1 MSKVVRYLQEVEEE
15 MQKRGFT
22 RGDAEHFAQML
33 ARDIKE
39 NNERIE
45 NQKPFIVCNN
55 QAL

>member
-1 MSKVVRYLQEVEEE
+1 MNKVVRYLQEVEEE